1 MASIQLLIEEL
12 RSPGIGLV
20 NDAARFAFTIEEH
33 ASHRGPLELPI
44 KLRTT
49 RIDYPGNDVPTEQ
62 VMGWNYEP
70 ITFQGSWEDRHMG
83 AGVALDTMRAFRGLV
98 KRGSLVRVS
107 LEQVTFKGV
116 ITDFRPSYEY
126 EAKIGWE
133 FTFSPHA
140 DEGIDGA
147 FARVKSRR
155 RLPKTALRTPDDY
168 NRRLAGPLD
177 LAYSYHQR
185 GPKVQI
191 NSSLWLDIGTS
202 LDAAISIS
210 AAINVT
216 VRDRVPSRTD
226 TADVNR
232 RLAAQ
237 FASAH
242 AAAADTVE
250 LLYDLSTDDHLS
262 WSSATGELEYEIWVR
277 GVQQNARQAML
288 RAYEAKLEMARR
300 ADPSIIAIYQ
310 PGTGESLYAIALR
323 FYGDPAMWRI
333 IQERNNLEYINLL
346 GTETLEI
353 PEARV

>member
-1 MASIQLLIEEL
+1 M
-12 RSPGIGLV
+12 

-33 ASHRGPLELPI
+33 ASHRGPLELPV

-107 LEQVTFKGV
+107 LEQITFKGV

-147 FARVKSRR
+147 FARVQSRR

-168 NRRLAGPLD
+168 NRRLAAPLD
-177 LAYSYHQR
+177 LAASYHER

-191 NSSLWLDIGTS
+191 SSSLWLDIGLS
-202 LDAAISIS
+202 LASAVSVS
-210 AAINVT
+210 AAINVN
-216 VRDRVPSRTD
+216 VRDRQQSRTD
-226 TADVNR
+226 TADFNR

-237 FASAH
+237 FSEAHSAC
-242 AAAADTVE
+242 AEVVVALSDI
-250 LLYDLSTDDHLS
+250 STDDYLS
-262 WSSATGELEYEIWVR
+262 WSSALGELEYEVWMR

-288 RAYEAKLEMARR
+288 RAYEAKLEMQRR
-300 ADPSIIAIYQ
+300 ADPSIIAIYS
-310 PGTGESLYAIALR
+310 PGTNESLYAIALR
-323 FYGDPAMWRI
+323 FYGDPAMWRLI
-333 IQERNNLEYINLL
+333 AERNNLEYINLL